1 MYLSVIIITTQD
13 RPSDG
18 NSEEWAEDW
27 YMCHR
32 PVSWH
37 GAAAARIYLRMADK
51 QLRLSLS
58 SKFYLA
64 QLAFRSASVWG

>member
-27 YMCHR
+27 YMCHH
-32 PVSWH
+32 PQAVSWR
-37 GAAAARIYLRMADK
+37 GPAAAGIYLRMADK

-58 SKFYLA
+58 SIFYLA
-64 QLAFRSASVWG
+64 QLAYRSVWG